1 MIYNIRAV
9 YNVYIVYIVCI
20 LSAPARRGPQLPD
33 GVVKKK
39 TYTGVS
45 NRKSPDSYQHY
56 VVCTALNIRGGL
68 GYLGRVGEGR
78 ERLGG
83 GHISDVFC

>member
-1 MIYNIRAV
+1 M

-68 GYLGRVGEGR
+68 G
-78 ERLGG
+78 GG
-83 GHISDVFC
+83 GGGDIRVYQIAIFC